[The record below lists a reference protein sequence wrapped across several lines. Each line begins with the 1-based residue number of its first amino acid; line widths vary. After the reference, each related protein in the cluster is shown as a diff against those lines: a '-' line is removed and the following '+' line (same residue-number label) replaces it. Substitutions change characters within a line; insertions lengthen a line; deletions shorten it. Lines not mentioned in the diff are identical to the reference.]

1 MLDSDTIKIETSAT
15 AALAAHGGR
24 ICSALCHLS
33 TLIRSGCG
41 RKENVQKA
49 SKWSDQRLA
58 QKPSLVQPAIPVLD
72 IPVDEGIQDRQS
84 PYTVNPVPKVK
95 AQA

>member
-1 MLDSDTIKIETSAT
+1 M
-15 AALAAHGGR
+15 
-24 ICSALCHLS
+24 
-33 TLIRSGCG
+33 
-41 RKENVQKA
+41 QKA

-72 IPVDEGIQDRQS
+72 IPVDEDIQNKQS
-84 PYTVNPVPKVK
+84 PYTANPVPKVN

>member
-1 MLDSDTIKIETSAT
+1 
-15 AALAAHGGR
+15 
-24 ICSALCHLS
+24 
-33 TLIRSGCG
+33 
-41 RKENVQKA
+41 VQKA

-72 IPVDEGIQDRQS
+72 IPVDEDIQNKQS
-84 PYTVNPVPKVK
+84 PYTANPVPKVN